1 MKPSLKTS
9 LLKLILVGILF
20 YTSYGFS
27 NHYAA
32 SLDYVPEV
40 AFAWERNIPFW
51 AWTIVPYWSL
61 NLMYAAAF
69 FLCRDTHEQNR
80 YVAHLVAAQLIAT
93 LCFVLFPLRFGWTK
107 PPADGCILLG
117 AFSQNPP
124 AAFLMAKPDCFVGTD
139 NLSTSF
145 YRRTDRSIARLAGVV
160 GFSASDGFAVK
171 TGLESCTLTKDCAA
185 VFTWRVFDGFTCTVR
200 WRVAVGDMD

>member
-20 YTSYGFS
+20 YTSYGLS

-32 SLDYVPEV
+32 SLDYVPEI
-40 AFAWERNIPFW
+40 AFAWESNIPFW

-61 NLMYAAAF
+61 NLMYATAF

-93 LCFVLFPLRFGWTK
+93 V
-107 PPADGCILLG
+107 
-117 AFSQNPP
+117 
-124 AAFLMAKPDCFVGTD
+124 
-139 NLSTSF
+139 
-145 YRRTDRSIARLAGVV
+145 
-160 GFSASDGFAVK
+160 
-171 TGLESCTLTKDCAA
+171 
-185 VFTWRVFDGFTCTVR
+185 
-200 WRVAVGDMD
+200 

>member
-1 MKPSLKTS
+1 MYLSMKPTLKTS

-20 YTSYGFS
+20 YTSYGLS

-32 SLDYVPEV
+32 SLDYVPEI
-40 AFAWERNIPFW
+40 AFTWERNIPFW

-80 YVAHLVAAQLIAT
+80 YVAHLVAAQLIIFT
-93 LCFVLFPLRFGWTK
+93 YRTG
-107 PPADGCILLG
+107 DYRGCILLG
-117 AFSQNPP
+117 ALSQNPP